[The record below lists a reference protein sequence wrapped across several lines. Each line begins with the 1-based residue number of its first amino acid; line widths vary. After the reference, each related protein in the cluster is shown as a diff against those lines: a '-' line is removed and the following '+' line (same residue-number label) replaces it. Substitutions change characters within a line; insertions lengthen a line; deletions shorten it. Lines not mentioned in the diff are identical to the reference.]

1 MKIKD
6 RLALY
11 FTLICTS
18 ILLAVLFTVYFTF
31 MKFLQADFFE
41 RLTDRTMVTA
51 KLYLEADEISRDAL
65 NTVRH
70 KYLQKLN
77 SEVIRIYDKENRATF
92 IGDSAQYWPKS
103 TIELVRKRKHLKYT
117 DGERQVVGIYYKDN
131 QGDFVILAS
140 AEDLGSHNRLSKL
153 WQIMIIVFIMI
164 FAFVL
169 LLSRWIAEKMLKPLN
184 KFLADVKQIDAK
196 NMAFRVEEKANKDEI
211 NQIAKTFNNLMEEL
225 EQAFILQKTFVANAS
240 HELRT
245 PLTRMIMN
253 AELTLSKQREMSDYQ
268 NAIHSMLEESEKMEH
283 IITGLLALAKMDM
296 ELIHSQRAEI
306 IVDDLISS
314 IKTDWQH
321 ERGLNLKVI
330 VNDEV
335 KNLKV
340 LANNT
345 LIRIALDN
353 IISNAFKFS
362 KNDEVIFTAER
373 AEQELRIHIQDN
385 GTGINPKDVNNIFQ
399 PFYSKSKEFGLQGE
413 GMGLYITQK
422 IIEIFKGTIELTPA
436 NPRGCVFTIKLPLIN
451 PLLISV

>member
-18 ILLAVLFTVYFTF
+18 VLLAVLFTVYFTF

-77 SEVIRIYDKENRATF
+77 GEVTRIYDNKNRATF
-92 IGDSAQYWPKS
+92 IGDSAQYWTTS

-117 DGERQVVGIYYKDN
+117 DGARQVVGIYYKDN

-140 AEDLGSHNRLSKL
+140 AEDQGSHNRLTKL
-153 WQIMIIVFIMI
+153 WKIMVFVFILI
-164 FAFVL
+164 SAFVL

-196 NMAFRVEEKANKDEI
+196 NMEFRVEEKANNDEI
-211 NQIAKTFNNLMEEL
+211 NQIAKTFNQLMEEL

-245 PLTRMIMN
+245 PLTSVIMS
-253 AELTLSKQREMSDYQ
+253 AELTLSKDRTLNEYQ
-268 NAIHSMLEESEKMEH
+268 NSIQSMLEESEKMEH

-296 ELIHSQRAEI
+296 ELIHAQRSEI
-306 IVDDLISS
+306 LVADLVNS
-314 IKTDWQH
+314 IKADWQLQK
-321 ERGLNLKVI
+321 GLNLSVD
-330 VNDEV
+330 VNDNV
-335 KNLKV
+335 KG
-340 LANNT
+340 LAIFANET

-353 IISNAFKFS
+353 VISNAFKFS
-362 KNDEVIFTAER
+362 KNQKVSCKLQHQTGEI
-373 AEQELRIHIQDN
+373 LIHIEDN
-385 GTGINPKDVNNIFQ
+385 GPGISVDKANDIFK
-399 PFYSKSKEFGLQGE
+399 PFYSNAKNLGLNGE

-422 IIEIFKGTIELTPA
+422 IIEIFKGTVELSAAKPH
-436 NPRGCVFTIKLPLIN
+436 GCIFTIKLQIL
-451 PLLISV
+451 

>member
-6 RLALY
+6 RIALY

-77 SEVIRIYDKENRATF
+77 GEVTRIYDSKNRATF
-92 IGDSAQYWPKS
+92 IGDSAQYWTKS

-117 DGERQVVGIYYKDN
+117 DGDRQVVGIYYKDN

-140 AEDLGSHNRLSKL
+140 AEDQGSHNRLKKL
-153 WQIMIIVFIMI
+153 WKIMI
-164 FAFVL
+164 FVFILISAFVL

-184 KFLADVKQIDAK
+184 KFLSDVKQIDAK
-196 NMAFRVEEKANKDEI
+196 NMEFRVEEKANNDEI
-211 NQIAKTFNNLMEEL
+211 NQIAKTFNQLMEEL

-245 PLTRMIMN
+245 PLTSVIMS
-253 AELTLSKQREMSDYQ
+253 AELTLSKDRTLNEYQ
-268 NAIHSMLEESEKMEH
+268 NSIQSILEESEKMEH

-296 ELIHSQRAEI
+296 ELIHAQRSKI
-306 IVDDLISS
+306 LVVDLVSLI
-314 IKTDWQH
+314 KADWQLQK
-321 ERGLNLKVI
+321 GLNLSVSI
-330 VNDEV
+330 NDDV
-335 KNLKV
+335 KG
-340 LANNT
+340 LAIFANET

-362 KNDEVIFTAER
+362 KNQKVSCSLEYQKGEVVINIEDKGPGISVDKVDDIF
-373 AEQELRIHIQDN
+373 
-385 GTGINPKDVNNIFQ
+385 K
-399 PFYSKSKEFGLQGE
+399 PFYSNAKNLGLNGE

-422 IIEIFKGTIELTPA
+422 IIEIFKGTIELSPA
-436 NPRGCVFTIKLPLIN
+436 LPHGCIFTIKLPTL
-451 PLLISV
+451 

>member
-6 RLALY
+6 RIALY

-18 ILLAVLFTVYFTF
+18 ILLSVLFTVYFTF

-77 SEVIRIYDKENRATF
+77 GEVTRIYDNKNRATF
-92 IGDSAQYWPKS
+92 IGDSAQYWTTS

-117 DGERQVVGIYYKDN
+117 DGARQVVGIYYKDN

-140 AEDLGSHNRLSKL
+140 AEDQGSHNRLTKL
-153 WQIMIIVFIMI
+153 WKIMI
-164 FAFVL
+164 FVFILISAFVL

-196 NMAFRVEEKANKDEI
+196 NMEFRVEEKANNDEI
-211 NQIAKTFNNLMEEL
+211 NQIAKTFNQLMEEL

-245 PLTRMIMN
+245 PLTSVIMS
-253 AELTLSKQREMSDYQ
+253 AELTLSKDRTLNEYQ
-268 NAIHSMLEESEKMEH
+268 NSIQSMLEESEKMEH

-296 ELIHSQRAEI
+296 ELIHAQRSEI
-306 IVDDLISS
+306 LVADLVNS
-314 IKTDWQH
+314 IKADWQLQK
-321 ERGLNLKVI
+321 GLNLSVDI
-330 VNDEV
+330 NNNV
-335 KNLKV
+335 KG
-340 LANNT
+340 LAIFANET

-353 IISNAFKFS
+353 VISNAFKFS
-362 KNDEVIFTAER
+362 KNQKVSCKLQHQNGEI
-373 AEQELRIHIQDN
+373 LIHIEDN
-385 GTGINPKDVNNIFQ
+385 GPGISINKVNDIFK
-399 PFYSKSKEFGLQGE
+399 PFYSNAKNLGLNGE

-422 IIEIFKGTIELTPA
+422 IIEIFKGTIELSQALP
-436 NPRGCVFTIKLPLIN
+436 NGCVFTIKLPTL
-451 PLLISV
+451 

>member
-6 RLALY
+6 RIALY
-11 FTLICTS
+11 FTLICTA

-77 SEVIRIYDKENRATF
+77 GEVTRIYDNKNRATF
-92 IGDSAQYWPKS
+92 IGDSAQYWTTS

-117 DGERQVVGIYYKDN
+117 DGARQVVGIYYKDN

-140 AEDLGSHNRLSKL
+140 AEDQGSHNRLTKL
-153 WQIMIIVFIMI
+153 WKIMI
-164 FAFVL
+164 FVFILISAFVL
-169 LLSRWIAEKMLKPLN
+169 LLSRWIAEKMQKPLN

-196 NMAFRVEEKANKDEI
+196 NMEFRVEEKANNDEI
-211 NQIAKTFNNLMEEL
+211 NQIAKTFNQLMEEL

-245 PLTRMIMN
+245 PLTSVIMS
-253 AELTLSKQREMSDYQ
+253 AELTLSKDRTLNEYQ
-268 NAIHSMLEESEKMEH
+268 NSIQSMLEESEKMEH

-296 ELIHSQRAEI
+296 ELIHAQRSEI
-306 IVDDLISS
+306 LVADLVNS
-314 IKTDWQH
+314 IKADWQLQK
-321 ERGLNLKVI
+321 GLNLSVDI
-330 VNDEV
+330 NNDV
-335 KNLKV
+335 KGFAIF
-340 LANNT
+340 ANET

-353 IISNAFKFS
+353 VISNAFKFS
-362 KNDEVIFTAER
+362 KNQKVSCKLQHQNGEI
-373 AEQELRIHIQDN
+373 LIHIEDN
-385 GTGINPKDVNNIFQ
+385 GPGISINKVNDIFK
-399 PFYSKSKEFGLQGE
+399 PFYSNAKNLGLNGE

-422 IIEIFKGTIELTPA
+422 ILEIFKGTIELSQALPH
-436 NPRGCVFTIKLPLIN
+436 GCIFTIKLPTL
-451 PLLISV
+451 

>member
-6 RLALY
+6 RIALY

-77 SEVIRIYDKENRATF
+77 GEVTRIYDSKNRATF
-92 IGDSAQYWPKS
+92 IGDSAQYWTKS

-117 DGERQVVGIYYKDN
+117 DGDRQVVGIYYKDN

-140 AEDLGSHNRLSKL
+140 AEDQGSHNRLTKL
-153 WQIMIIVFIMI
+153 WKIMI
-164 FAFVL
+164 FVFILISAFVL

-184 KFLADVKQIDAK
+184 KFLSDVKQIDAK
-196 NMAFRVEEKANKDEI
+196 NMEFRVEEKANNDEI
-211 NQIAKTFNNLMEEL
+211 NQIAKTFNQLMEEL

-245 PLTRMIMN
+245 PLTSVIMS
-253 AELTLSKQREMSDYQ
+253 AELTLSKYRTLSEYQ
-268 NAIHSMLEESEKMEH
+268 NSIQSILEESEKMEH

-296 ELIHSQRAEI
+296 ELIHAQRSKI
-306 IVDDLISS
+306 LVVDLVNLI
-314 IKTDWQH
+314 KADWQLQK
-321 ERGLNLKVI
+321 GLNLSVSI
-330 VNDEV
+330 NDDV
-335 KNLKV
+335 KE
-340 LANNT
+340 LAIFANET

-362 KNDEVIFTAER
+362 KNQKVSCSLGYQKGEVVINIE
-373 AEQELRIHIQDN
+373 DN
-385 GTGINPKDVNNIFQ
+385 GPGISVDKVDDIFK
-399 PFYSKSKEFGLQGE
+399 PFYSNAKNLGLNGE

-422 IIEIFKGTIELTPA
+422 IIEIFKGTIELSPA
-436 NPRGCVFTIKLPLIN
+436 LPHGCIFTIKLPTL
-451 PLLISV
+451 

>member
-6 RLALY
+6 RIALY
-11 FTLICTS
+11 FTLICTT
-18 ILLAVLFTVYFTF
+18 ILLAVLLTVYFTF

-77 SEVIRIYDKENRATF
+77 GEVTRIYDSKNRATF
-92 IGDSAQYWPKS
+92 IGDSAQYWTKS
-103 TIELVRKRKHLKYT
+103 TIELVRQRKHLKYT

-140 AEDLGSHNRLSKL
+140 AEDQGSHNRLAKL
-153 WQIMIIVFIMI
+153 WKIMI
-164 FAFVL
+164 FVFILISGFVL

-184 KFLADVKQIDAK
+184 KFLADVEKIDAK
-196 NMAFRVEEKANKDEI
+196 NMEFRVEEKANNDEI
-211 NQIAKTFNNLMEEL
+211 NQIAKTFNQLMEEL

-245 PLTRMIMN
+245 PLTSVIMS
-253 AELTLSKQREMSDYQ
+253 AELVLSKDRNLNEYKNSIQS
-268 NAIHSMLEESEKMEH
+268 ILEESEKMEH

-296 ELIHSQRAEI
+296 ELIHAQRSEI
-306 IVDDLISS
+306 FVVDLVNA
-314 IKTDWQH
+314 IKVDWKLQ
-321 ERGLNLKVI
+321 RGLNLSVSLNEDAKELSI
-330 VNDEV
+330 F
-335 KNLKV
+335 
-340 LANNT
+340 ANET

-362 KNDEVIFTAER
+362 NNEQVTLAVEYKNQEIAIRIEDIGPGISAKKTNEIF
-373 AEQELRIHIQDN
+373 
-385 GTGINPKDVNNIFQ
+385 K
-399 PFYSKSKEFGLQGE
+399 PFYSNAKNLGLQGE
-413 GMGLYITQK
+413 GMGLYIAKK
-422 IIEIFKGTIELTPA
+422 IIEIFKGTIELSAAKPNGA
-436 NPRGCVFTIKLPLIN
+436 VFTIKLPTL
-451 PLLISV
+451 